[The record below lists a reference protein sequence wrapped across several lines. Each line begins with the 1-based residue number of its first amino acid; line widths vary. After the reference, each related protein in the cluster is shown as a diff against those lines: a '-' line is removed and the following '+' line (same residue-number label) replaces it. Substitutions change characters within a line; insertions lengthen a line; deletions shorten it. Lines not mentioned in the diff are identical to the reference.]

1 MKNMK
6 TNNDLITKQN
16 EICMKYGATFFPP
29 KPNQKVGISLDTLE
43 HKYPLNGLRHHPE
56 GDSTG
61 WFIWV
66 GTGPINKD
74 FNYFQPLH
82 VVHLLEKCPE
92 VVAYLGLPPGWRILI
107 APNYVDVWFDQN
119 IFDSK

>member
-6 TNNDLITKQN
+6 TNYDLITKQN
-16 EICMKYGATFFPP
+16 EICMKYGATFLPS
-29 KPNQKVGISLDTLE
+29 KQDQKVGISLDTLE
-43 HKYPLNGLRHHPE
+43 LKYPLNGLRYHAD

-61 WFIWV
+61 WFIWA

-74 FNYFQPLH
+74 FDYFQPLH
-82 VVHLLEKCPE
+82 VAHLLEKCPE
-92 VVAYLGLPPGWRILI
+92 VIAYLGLPPGWRFLI

-119 IFDSK
+119 IYDSR